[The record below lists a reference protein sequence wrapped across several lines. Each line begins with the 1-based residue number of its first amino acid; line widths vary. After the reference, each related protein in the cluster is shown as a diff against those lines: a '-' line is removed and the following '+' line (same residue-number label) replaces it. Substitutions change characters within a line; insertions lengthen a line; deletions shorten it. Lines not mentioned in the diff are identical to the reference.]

1 MASAGRGWILLISID
16 TSAGTSVAIFDGPS
30 LLSFVS
36 FEDPFGHAENI
47 GSAIEAALAEA
58 GVTRQELS
66 AVAVGRGPA
75 PYTGLRVGIAAAQ
88 LLARSLSLPLSGVM
102 VLDAIAHGKSGKV
115 LVTTDAKR
123 KELFAAWYEDG
134 KRTGGPEVI
143 SPDRIADFPE
153 FEQLA
158 VSADAA
164 MVGSFAVA
172 AVSAGVDLGQ
182 TDAIYLRSPDVT
194 PSKGKR
200 VSG

>member
-1 MASAGRGWILLISID
+1 MLISID
-16 TSAGTSVAIFDGPS
+16 TSAGTSVAIFDGTS
-30 LLSFVS
+30 QRSFVS

-88 LLARSLSLPLSGVM
+88 LLARSLSLPLRGVM

-134 KRTGGPEVI
+134 KRTAGPEVI